1 MKSPRVNVSS
11 RVNVSRVT
19 LIQKCLD
26 GTLTRC
32 TTAWMSST
40 CLSKSFSLIRFSVF
54 LFGWTTCFIFTPR
67 YRDHVDSRT
76 FTFTFYFPF
85 SFLFIFIFTASFIL
99 FCAKAIL
106 NDSSQVDSD
115 TTTTTTMSKTT
126 ECHRCVTNFQCLN
139 IHESHIHINNIY
151 RRVEKNLDRSVPLGW
166 LLFLPVNIVVFVLV
180 LLDSQSSNKS

>member
-1 MKSPRVNVSS
+1 MACDPLTAAAAKRDERFFLSSSPLCVCLVGRRLKLVSFVLSRVVVYLSVCVCVWEAKMKSPRVNVSS

-32 TTAWMSST
+32 ATTWMSST

-85 SFLFIFIFTASFIL
+85 SFLFSFIFTASFIL

-106 NDSSQVDSD
+106 NVSSQVDSD
-115 TTTTTTMSKTT
+115 TTTTTTMS
-126 ECHRCVTNFQCLN
+126 
-139 IHESHIHINNIY
+139 
-151 RRVEKNLDRSVPLGW
+151 
-166 LLFLPVNIVVFVLV
+166 
-180 LLDSQSSNKS
+180 